1 MPFDS
6 PRGNP
11 ANLPAI
17 NKRYLQLN
25 PVNASSGGV
34 YSFRNGLPLIK
45 FDISSSDAPL
55 FMEGHELRLNGNITY
70 TTAAAAPPATCCD
83 IKLISAMDKPL
94 ATTGSIGKPNCPL

>member
-1 MPFDS
+1 MPLNS

-11 ANLPAI
+11 ANFPAI
-17 NKRYLQLN
+17 KKKFLQLN

-55 FMEGHELRLNGNITY
+55 FMEGKELRLNGNITY
-70 TTAAAAPPATCCD
+70 TLPAGTQ
-83 IKLISAMDKPL
+83 L
-94 ATTGSIGKPNCPL
+94 TGTDQNFVDGFTGYY